1 MLHGLVVYIVDC
13 VWVIWILFVVQLTP
27 AVRQTL
33 AGARTWFVGVSKAK
47 GAANFNFGI
56 LVNRLVEVCAFPP
69 CAQQEGA
76 KRGTAPLSLIRREFI
91 PAVTRRGESGCS

>member
-47 GAANFNFGI
+47 GGSQFQFWH
-56 LVNRLVEVCAFPP
+56 P
-69 CAQQEGA
+69 
-76 KRGTAPLSLIRREFI
+76 REQ
-91 PAVTRRGESGCS
+91 A